1 MKNSSKSR
9 NEINDENIKSSQ
21 TQSQSQISQIETS
34 DDGNEADR
42 WLDEEINESWSQ
54 GFSDPIERDSKGKKR
69 LSTISEG
76 DEEEEEVVGQAAGCG
91 HGGGAKHNE
100 NQRSWVE
107 EGFFGDGGEAG
118 FTVWRDRY

>member
-76 DEEEEEVVGQAAGCG
+76 DEEEEEVVGQASGFG
-91 HGGGAKHNE
+91 HGEGAKYNE